1 MGDWAYMIDSSSG
14 QLQFFLSQIFKIL
27 SSNTHNKSRL
37 IGINWKGYSQ
47 FFYEQNQNF
56 SNEK

>member
-1 MGDWAYMIDSSSG
+1 MNDSSSG
-14 QLQFFLSQIFKIL
+14 QVQFFLSQIFKIL
-27 SSNTHNKSRL
+27 SSSTHNKSWL